1 MPKAKPTELSAGI
14 APHRA
19 TRLFRLLTLLGG
31 RAQSRTGLLKK
42 LRVDLR
48 SFYRDIEYLR
58 GLGVSIT
65 AAHGG
70 YVLSDTLD
78 NAFGRLPFPDPG
90 LSVRDVMHLLN
101 GSVSAKKK
109 LRLKAE
115 AILGPLDRDAYS

>member
-1 MPKAKPTELSAGI
+1 MTKAKPTESSTGI

-19 TRLFRLLTLLGG
+19 ARLFRLLTLLGG
-31 RAQSRTGLLKK
+31 RAQSRPGLLKK

-58 GLGVSIT
+58 GLGVDIT

-70 YVLSDTLD
+70 YVLSAALD
-78 NAFGRLPFPDPG
+78 DALGRLPFPDPG

-101 GSVSAKKK
+101 GSISAKKK

-115 AILGPLDRDAYS
+115 AILGPFEKTGYE

>member
-1 MPKAKPTELSAGI
+1 MPKAKPTDATAGI

-19 TRLFRLLTLLGG
+19 ARLFRLLNLLGG
-31 RAQSRTGLLKK
+31 RPQSRPGLLKK

-58 GLGVSIT
+58 GLGVDIT
-65 AAHGG
+65 ASHGG
-70 YVLSDTLD
+70 YVLSAALD
-78 NAFGRLPFPDPG
+78 DALGKLPFPDPG

-109 LRLKAE
+109 LRLKFE
-115 AILGPLDRDAYS
+115 SVIGPLDKNHTH